1 MSKENGF
8 VVIDKPSGITS
19 HDVVAKIRR
28 ALNTKKVGHAG
39 TLDPMATGVLVLGI
53 NDGTKFLSFITDGK
67 KRYEATICLGVS
79 TVTDDKEGE
88 ILSSADASTI
98 KDDEIRFE
106 LAKFIGRILQRP
118 SSVSA
123 IKVDGVRSYDR
134 VRKGEQ
140 VELPPREVEIYELE
154 VRAIRPDTKQDTKLE
169 IDIDVTCS
177 SGTYIRA
184 IARDLGVALGV
195 GGHLTALRRTEV
207 SPFTLDDTTS
217 LEAPLVRPLKESL
230 NGVLPSRLLNE
241 DQIREL
247 RFGRFISPSPFAG
260 PGIAID
266 ADDNVIAII
275 ENHGEQARPINV
287 FNP

>member
-28 ALNTKKVGHAG
+28 VLNTKKVGHAG

-154 VRAIRPDTKQDTKLE
+154 VRAIRQDTEQDTKLE
-169 IDIDVTCS
+169 IDIYVTCS

-184 IARDLGVALGV
+184 IARDLGVALRV

-207 SPFTLDDTTS
+207 SPFTLEDTTP
-217 LEAPLVRPLKESL
+217 LEAPQVRPLKESL

-275 ENHGEQARPINV
+275 ENHGEQARPVNV

>member
-1 MSKENGF
+1 M
-8 VVIDKPSGITS
+8 
-19 HDVVAKIRR
+19 
-28 ALNTKKVGHAG
+28 
-39 TLDPMATGVLVLGI
+39 
-53 NDGTKFLSFITDGK
+53 
-67 KRYEATICLGVS
+67 
-79 TVTDDKEGE
+79 
-88 ILSSADASTI
+88 
-98 KDDEIRFE
+98 
-106 LAKFIGRILQRP
+106 
-118 SSVSA
+118 
-123 IKVDGVRSYDR
+123 
-134 VRKGEQ
+134 RKGEQ

-154 VRAIRPDTKQDTKLE
+154 VCAIRQDTEQDTKLE

-207 SPFTLDDTTS
+207 SPFTLEDTTS
-217 LEAPLVRPLKESL
+217 LEAPQVRPLKESL
-230 NGVLPSRLLNE
+230 NGVLPSRLINE

-260 PGIAID
+260 SGIAID